1 MTSEQIV
8 RVAAAALDSKKA
20 KDIRAIGIGKVS
32 VLADY
37 FVIAGGTS
45 NTHVRALADEVEF
58 ALAQQDVHPNRI
70 EGGDSES
77 WMLLDYGPV
86 IVHIFQDQVREF
98 YDLERLWQDGEAY
111 PLDDILTP
119 N

>member
-1 MTSEQIV
+1 MTAEQMV
-8 RVAAAALDSKKA
+8 RVAAAALDSKKG
-20 KDIRAIGIGKVS
+20 KDIRAIGIGRVS

-45 NTHVRALADEVEF
+45 NTHVRALADEVEY
-58 ALAQQDVHPNRI
+58 AMAQQGIRPDRI
-70 EGGDSES
+70 EGGASES
-77 WMLLDYGPV
+77 WMLLDYGGV
-86 IVHIFQDQVREF
+86 IVHVFQDNAREF
-98 YDLERLWQDGEAY
+98 YDLERLWQDGEDY

>member
-1 MTSEQIV
+1 MV
-8 RVAAAALDSKKA
+8 RAAAAALDSKKA
-20 KDIRAIGIGKVS
+20 KDIRAIGIGNVS

-45 NTHVRALADEVEF
+45 NTHVRALADEVEY
-58 ALAQQDVHPNRI
+58 ALAQQGIRPERI

-77 WMLLDYGPV
+77 WLLLDYGGM
-86 IVHIFQDQVREF
+86 IVHIFQDHVREF
-98 YDLERLWQDGEAY
+98 YDLERLWQDGINY